1 MNTDTIYGDTDMIYE
16 YTNMYG
22 DTISRAIFKR
32 IRVLPT
38 EDRTRANRLVL
49 SIEDRTRANRLFL
62 SYLDSFD
69 DDSSDDLPDLDT
81 DSFYDDLWDLDD
93 SFDDDLPDLIDA
105 PTNHN
110 SIQNLDTEFH
120 DNSHNLSKSY
130 HPANIG

>member
-38 EDRTRANRLVL
+38 EDRTRANRL
-49 SIEDRTRANRLFL
+49 FL

-81 DSFYDDLWDLDD
+81 DSFYDDLWDLDL
-93 SFDDDLPDLIDA
+93 FDYDLPDLIDA
-105 PTNHN
+105 PADYN
-110 SIQNLDTEFH
+110 SI
-120 DNSHNLSKSY
+120 
-130 HPANIG
+130 